1 VSLVSVNKLIFY
13 MAITEMNS
21 REITYICQEGNVP
34 LHFQRIGISVNY
46 CLQVLSN
53 LFDGVFLL
61 ADSHF
66 LGR

>member
-1 VSLVSVNKLIFY
+1 

-21 REITYICQEGNVP
+21 REITHICQERNVP
-34 LHFQRIGISVNY
+34 LHFQRVGISVNY

-53 LFDGVFLL
+53 LFDGFFLL
-61 ADSHF
+61 ADSDF